1 MAFDFYNDENELDL
15 EINIL
20 TDKVN
25 SILKDN
31 IFKDFLVR
39 DITKLKM
46 QYAKQDVQNSTKDKR
61 IFCFSLKE
69 MFKHKTIHSSFD
81 VTTEFL
87 LVYFDILYLMI
98 LKYIRAKDKKEFQPS
113 KDTIGLKEFIFG
125 VPQLSLEIYSRVLN
139 HHKAELLQVFEY
151 FFDKI
156 KAKEDIIPFDEIH
169 IKEMDSYK
177 SIIKIYESGKAS
189 KKTTTYTR
197 NNLNMPLMEYLNLIY
212 KHVYEKIKNFKDE
225 PEKSLELP
233 F

>member
-15 EINIL
+15 EINLL

-31 IFKDFLVR
+31 IFKDFAIR
-39 DITKLKM
+39 DITKLKIR
-46 QYAKQDVQNSTKDKR
+46 YAKQDILNSTKDKR

-69 MFKHKTIHSSFD
+69 MFMHKTVHSTFD
-81 VTTEFL
+81 VNTGFL

-113 KDTIGLKEFIFG
+113 KDTIGLKEFIFS
-125 VPQLSLEIYSRVLN
+125 VPQLSLGIYSRVLN

-156 KAKEDIIPFDEIH
+156 KAKEDIIPFDEIY
-169 IKEMDSYK
+169 IKEMAYK
-177 SIIKIYESGKAS
+177 NIIEIYESDKTS
-189 KKTTTYTR
+189 KKTTTYVR
-197 NNLNMPLMEYLNLIY
+197 NNLNMPLMKYLNLIY

-225 PEKSLELP
+225 PEEPLEFP

>member
-1 MAFDFYNDENELDL
+1 
-15 EINIL
+15 
-20 TDKVN
+20 
-25 SILKDN
+25 
-31 IFKDFLVR
+31 
-39 DITKLKM
+39 
-46 QYAKQDVQNSTKDKR
+46 
-61 IFCFSLKE
+61 

-125 VPQLSLEIYSRVLN
+125 APQLSLEIYSRVLN

-197 NNLNMPLMEYLNLIY
+197 NNLNIPFMEYLNLIY

-225 PEKSLELP
+225 PEEPLELP

>member
-15 EINIL
+15 EINLL

-31 IFKDFLVR
+31 IFKDFAKR

-46 QYAKQDVQNSTKDKR
+46 RYAKQDVLNSTKDKR
-61 IFCFSLKE
+61 IFYFSLRE
-69 MFKHKTIHSSFD
+69 MFMHKMDRSIFD
-81 VTTEFL
+81 VNTGFL

-113 KDTIGLKEFIFG
+113 KDTIGLKEFIFS
-125 VPQLSLEIYSRVLN
+125 VPQLSLRIYSRVLN

-156 KAKEDIIPFDEIH
+156 KAKEDIIPFDEIY

-177 SIIKIYESGKAS
+177 NIIEIYESDKAS
-189 KKTTTYTR
+189 KKITTYVR
-197 NNLNMPLMEYLNLIY
+197 NNLNMPLMKYLNIIY

-225 PEKSLELP
+225 PEEPLELP